1 MGGSGTCHLLA
12 EESFLRL
19 VMAQSAQRTLLSTIK
34 DSCSSSQLEAP
45 LDQAQE
51 FSMRSSIH

>member
-12 EESFLRL
+12 EESFL
-19 VMAQSAQRTLLSTIK
+19 AQSAQQTLLSTIK